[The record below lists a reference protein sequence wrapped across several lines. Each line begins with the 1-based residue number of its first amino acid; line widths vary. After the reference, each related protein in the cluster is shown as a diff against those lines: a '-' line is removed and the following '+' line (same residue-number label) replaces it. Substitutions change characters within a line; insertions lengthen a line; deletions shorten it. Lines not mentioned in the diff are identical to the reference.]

1 MQTLGLALK
10 AAIVGLLLLSS
21 VDANAAR
28 VDVGPRTCS
37 NQRDRCVA
45 YRFRIGPIGS
55 EEVCMSVFRG
65 CMRSGVWD
73 GATAFPYGGARITGM
88 IRR

>member
-1 MQTLGLALK
+1 MPKLALALK
-10 AAIVGLLLLSS
+10 TAIVGLLLLSS

-28 VDVGPRTCS
+28 LDVGPRTCS
-37 NQRDRCVA
+37 NQRDQCVA
-45 YRFRIGPIGS
+45 YRFRIGPVGS
-55 EEVCMSVFRG
+55 QETCLTVFRS